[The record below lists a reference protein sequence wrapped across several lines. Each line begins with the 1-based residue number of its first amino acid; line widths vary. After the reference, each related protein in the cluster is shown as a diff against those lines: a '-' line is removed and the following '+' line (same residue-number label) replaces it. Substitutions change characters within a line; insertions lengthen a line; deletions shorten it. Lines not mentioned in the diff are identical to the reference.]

1 MGMLVAKMCKDTW
14 CRASPAVGYVISLN
28 ILPNL
33 NIVVSFPGSGN
44 PEFDGVNSA
53 IVSWGVASLRSDGPV
68 GWGKL
73 EACGELLELS
83 AGLRRCVE
91 RYSG

>member
-1 MGMLVAKMCKDTW
+1 MLVAKMCKDTW

-33 NIVVSFPGSGN
+33 NIVVSFPGSDN

-53 IVSWGVASLRSDGPV
+53 IVSWRVTSLGDGPV
-68 GWGKL
+68 RGGKL
-73 EACGELLELS
+73 EAWGELLELS